1 MIYVITA
8 RATFGIPMIIEEKD
22 AVSAI
27 NKAILGDVQKGTPFF
42 ETLLPS
48 TQWSVEPLET
58 ISAIASLR
66 DALKGMQAIVAELG
80 NELYD
85 DPRVQAGYVAMNDSA
100 DVIEKIRIIQE
111 ELYAGNQTGSGSD
124 GTGQEEKI

>member
-8 RATFGIPMIIEEKD
+8 RATFGIPIIIEDKD

-42 ETLLPS
+42 ETLLPA

-58 ISAIASLR
+58 ISAIADLR
-66 DALKGMQAIVAELG
+66 DALKGMQTLIAEMG
-80 NELYD
+80 EVPFD
-85 DPRVQAGYVAMNDSA
+85 DPRIQAGYVALNVSD
-100 DVIEKIRIIQE
+100 DVIEKLRIIQE
-111 ELYAGNQTGSGSD
+111 ELYAGNQTSSGSD
-124 GTGQEEKI
+124 GTGQEEEI